1 MDPHISLDGPGDLA
15 SRIYR
20 GLLET
25 ILDGRLRPG
34 ERVPPTRDLARRLQ
48 VSRNT
53 VCVAYERLTAEGF
66 LAARV
71 GAGTFVAAG
80 QAPGTRP
87 RSAPSGGAVRPR
99 PPWDALTPAPHA
111 TGPPAAYDFGVG
123 RPDGDLFPLAAWRR
137 LLAGELRASAVRAAG
152 YGDPAGHAGLRAAIA
167 RYIGVSRSVRADA
180 DDVLVTHGA
189 QQALDLIARVL
200 LNPGDRVAVEEP
212 GYPPARR
219 VFAAAGARV
228 TGVPV
233 DEEGIDVT
241 ALPADARLVYVTP
254 SHQFPLG
261 TPMSAG
267 RRTALLAWAARHG
280 AVIVE
285 DDYDSEFRFSARP
298 LQPLQSL
305 DRTGRVVYVG
315 TFSKTL
321 SPMLR
326 AGFLIAPAALRPAL
340 RAARQLA
347 DSYGDPAA
355 QAALARLID
364 SGELARHVH
373 KAARIYA
380 ARRERLATAL
390 AEDFADR
397 LTVVPSTAGL
407 HLCARLRPDVRADLA
422 AVGDRAPPARRRRR
436 DPGRLLRRAAA
447 GGPGARLRSH
457 PGRAHRRRPAAP
469 APRVRRRAALTLSSV
484 SPSRAGARWRR
495 RSNRTPRRRSGGRTG
510 RPPPRPRTP
519 G

>member
-34 ERVPPTRDLARRLQ
+34 ERLPPTRDLARRLQ

-66 LAARV
+66 VAARV

-123 RPDGDLFPLAAWRR
+123 LPDGDLFPLAAWRR
-137 LLAGELRASAVRAAG
+137 LLAGELSASAVRAAG

-180 DDVLVTHGA
+180 DDVLVTQGA
-189 QQALDLIARVL
+189 QQALDLIGRVL
-200 LNPGDRVAVEEP
+200 LVPGDRVAVEEP

-219 VFAAAGARV
+219 LFTAAGARV

-326 AGFLIAPAALRPAL
+326 AGFLIASAALRPAL

-347 DSYGDPAA
+347 DSHGDPAA

-364 SGELARHVH
+364 SGELARHVR

-397 LTVVPSTAGL
+397 LTIVPSTAGL
-407 HLCARLRPDVRADLA
+407 HLCARLRPGVEADLG
-422 AVGDRAPPARRRRR
+422 AVRDRARRF
-436 DPGRLLRRAAA
+436 GVA
-447 GGPGARLRSH
+447 
-457 PGRAHRRRPAAP
+457 
-469 APRVRRRAALTLSSV
+469 VETLDGYC
-484 SPSRAGARWRR
+484 A
-495 RSNRTPRRRSGGRTG
+495 G
-510 RPPPRPRTP
+510 RPQAGLVLGYGRIPAERIGDGLRHLHRAFGDPLAAEGP
-519 G
+519 